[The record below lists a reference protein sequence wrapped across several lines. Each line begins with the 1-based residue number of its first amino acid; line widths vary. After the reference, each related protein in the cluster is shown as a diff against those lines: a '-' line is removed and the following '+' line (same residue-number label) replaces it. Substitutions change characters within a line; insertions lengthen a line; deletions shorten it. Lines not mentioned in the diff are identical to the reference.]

1 MRARTTSAWDERFR
15 RLGVPSGPVKT
26 VAEALTDPQCHA
38 RGLVVEADHP
48 RYGTVRTIASPV
60 RVGER
65 RARPVRAPRLG
76 EHTVEVVSEVLQL
89 DPAEVRSSRE
99 AGAFGPV
106 TGDVIP

>member
-1 MRARTTSAWDERFR
+1 M
-15 RLGVPSGPVKT
+15 PSGPVKT